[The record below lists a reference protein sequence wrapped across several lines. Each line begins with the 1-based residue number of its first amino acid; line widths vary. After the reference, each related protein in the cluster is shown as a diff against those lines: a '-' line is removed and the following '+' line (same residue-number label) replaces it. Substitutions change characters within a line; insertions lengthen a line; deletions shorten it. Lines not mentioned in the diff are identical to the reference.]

1 MISQLNSIHQH
12 VQCAQPRRAS
22 LKIGILLLLLAI
34 AGFSTLAKNSIY
46 FSNSDPAHFINI
58 SSKMTVS
65 HSPAPVDR
73 APLVPV
79 ARFVPPQPSLR
90 LAQIL
95 HEEAPPIP
103 SIGVTVSQQH
113 RSPPVFHS

>member
-1 MISQLNSIHQH
+1 MISQPNSIRQH
-12 VQCAQPRRAS
+12 AQCAQPRRAS

-46 FSNSDPAHFINI
+46 FSNSDPAHYINI

-65 HSPAPVDR
+65 HSPALVDR

-79 ARFVPPQPSLR
+79 ARFVPPQLPSGVALILR
-90 LAQIL
+90 
-95 HEEAPPIP
+95 EEAPPIP
-103 SIGVTVSQQH
+103 SISVTVSLQH
-113 RSPPVFHS
+113 RSPPVIHS